1 MTEPEFRPPLIINPG
16 PGIIVI
22 PPPDTEYFSEPL
34 FYNIELDPRIMK
46 AIDKQ
51 TIRGY
56 INSGN
61 NIIYKSSTGEI
72 NTTTTPIFN
81 TIEADTIKA
90 GNIEAS
96 SIAILG
102 TPEIGTDAATVEY
115 VNERLQGL
123 DVKESVRLATIENL
137 VLSGLQTIDGF
148 DVISGDRILVKNQ
161 TYAKDNGIYIAH
173 DGDWTRALDFDEPHE
188 AKGAFV
194 FVAEGDVN
202 SAKGFVQTNNS
213 VAVVGTHAI
222 NFTQFNGTYAFTA
235 GDGLTKSGNTLNVDT
250 TLNFVTEMTGLTN
263 IGTTGGILLVGGN
276 LEVGGDI
283 KIDGGATI
291 TGVATIYGDTTF
303 YNAVTGPT
311 YKEYNDDIK
320 NTFAT
325 LDWVDWFVKNE
336 GGVWSVDANNNT
348 IIHNTNLNSSVGI
361 GTTNPTT
368 TLDVNGG
375 VTVRSGL
382 DVNGGATITGV
393 ATINNGAFITGELE
407 VNGVNVLTTIH
418 SIENDIVTKLD
429 SNATEFG
436 GNAAT
441 ASAAK
446 EGSALQTALNLKL
459 DSTATDF
466 DGNAATASAA
476 KEGSALQTALN
487 LKLDSGATEFTGNAA
502 TASAASAAK
511 EGSALQTALNG
522 KLDSNAI
529 EFGGN
534 AATASATKEGS
545 ALQTALNGKLDSNAI
560 EFGGNAATASDAKE
574 GSALQTAL
582 NGKLSS
588 TATEFTGNAATA
600 SAAKEG
606 SALENAL
613 NLKAPLN
620 NPSFSGTLTASSISA
635 SSISLT
641 TEITSDVSLSTSQT
655 SVISGSS
662 LIITIDAA
670 SANQPGT
677 VITLLTGA
685 NSYTL
690 NDGNSKTATI
700 SANTSTI
707 IITTGDSAGD
717 IVAYSNGTLV
727 SF

>member
-1 MTEPEFRPPLIINPG
+1 LIINPG

-534 AATASATKEGS
+534 AATAS
-545 ALQTALNGKLDSNAI
+545 
-560 EFGGNAATASDAKE
+560 DAKE